1 MRVLFGHLNGPDAGA
16 GTYVEDTLRMAEGSQ
31 MEVAASEEQGDVML
45 EIDTV
50 ELLLQK
56 RRVSVE
62 KRREGRKQM

>member
-1 MRVLFGHLNGPDAGA
+1 
-16 GTYVEDTLRMAEGSQ
+16 MAEGSQ